1 MVVGV
6 DVELQKSGN
15 TIAGVVGCRRAYTNM
30 RVGAAAKASKHNPST
45 NRPVVCPWPGCGQ
58 VVWAYSMV
66 HHQAEVHRPEL
77 VQAYAAFHTS
87 GGSKEVFER
96 YDGVKEKY
104 SVSWEEYQAVLH
116 ACGYNLGTCLNKL
129 SEEKDASRLIQG
141 INSSGMSLYQHVLA
155 AQEPLEEG

>member
-1 MVVGV
+1 
-6 DVELQKSGN
+6 
-15 TIAGVVGCRRAYTNM
+15 
-30 RVGAAAKASKHNPST
+30 
-45 NRPVVCPWPGCGQ
+45 
-58 VVWAYSMV
+58 MV

>member
-1 MVVGV
+1 
-6 DVELQKSGN
+6 
-15 TIAGVVGCRRAYTNM
+15 
-30 RVGAAAKASKHNPST
+30 
-45 NRPVVCPWPGCGQ
+45 
-58 VVWAYSMV
+58 
-66 HHQAEVHRPEL
+66 
-77 VQAYAAFHTS
+77 
-87 GGSKEVFER
+87 VFER